1 MCISNNIKEQ
11 IKISK
16 FFSLLDKHIELW
28 ERKLQLYLLKKK
40 YHLYNMFC
48 SNNNLPFLRF
58 KEFKKNLVNFSYI
71 NDVSEIKNGVG
82 FPIIFQEKSDSKI
95 SFYKVS
101 DLNQSS
107 REINSLFS
115 IDYKNIERLNSK
127 PFFKPS
133 ICFAKIGEACKLNR
147 KKVIS
152 SNFYFIDNNMS
163 SLIPFDTIEFYY
175 FYYFLC
181 KLNFNSFIK
190 TSNLPS
196 IDIDML
202 KNHKIFYPDIK
213 EQIKISKFFL
223 LLDNNIKL
231 SQENIDN
238 LKIKK
243 LFYINKMFI

>member
-1 MCISNNIKEQ
+1 MS
-11 IKISK
+11 
-16 FFSLLDKHIELW
+16 
-28 ERKLQLYLLKKK
+28 KLQ
-40 YHLYNMFC
+40 FT
-48 SNNNLPFLRF
+48 LPFLRF

-127 PFFKPS
+127 HFFKPS

-147 KKVIS
+147 KKVIK

-163 SLIPFDTIEFYY
+163 SLIPFDNIEFYY

-213 EQIKISKFFL
+213 EQIKISEFFS
-223 LLDNNIKL
+223 LLDKHIELWERKL
-231 SQENIDN
+231 QLYL
-238 LKIKK
+238 LKKK
-243 LFYINKMFI
+243 HYLNSMFSNDSSLPFLRFKGFGDE